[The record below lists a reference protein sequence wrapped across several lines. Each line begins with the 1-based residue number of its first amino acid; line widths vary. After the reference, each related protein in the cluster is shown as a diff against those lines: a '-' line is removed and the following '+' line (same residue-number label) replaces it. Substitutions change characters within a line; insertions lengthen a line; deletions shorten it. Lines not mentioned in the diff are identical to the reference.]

1 MTHESGPA
9 GFWSDLWR
17 ASDGLAEP
25 CTLPG
30 PLPDVATYEEVHD
43 LLKAIGRGSEYD
55 RARALR
61 VYMQGSR
68 RKGDHERAFLRSI
81 AGDGTLLSRL
91 DELCSSEFLA
101 FVNNAGTWYEPIFRR
116 FARLAAPLVESAPPS
131 SLGLELHVII
141 GRYSFTPFGIH
152 LDERNDRV
160 LHFNLGPGEKILHL
174 WDRETYLRCNGD
186 DSRCYEPARLLP
198 EATPYALA
206 PDNSVFHLP
215 AERFHVGSS
224 AELSITLSLAVTKRS
239 RLDFIGDVGKR
250 MTRILERSV
259 ESDVSFADFAPEEV
273 VQSGARLART
283 APGATSDWM
292 EEVVQDAM
300 LLARSNLGFTDLPEL
315 RPTPTDE
322 LRASA
327 LLRRA
332 DPFPILAAER
342 GDHVTLFLRG
352 RAARMRRAASVLD
365 LVEELQHAAEVPTER
380 ALSLLTR
387 DMEVAAALAV
397 LKTLAQHCAVDSIS
411 HHGSA

>member
-17 ASDGLAEP
+17 ASDGLVEP
-25 CTLPG
+25 CTLPS

-43 LLKAIGRGSEYD
+43 LLVALGRGSEYD

-61 VYMQGSR
+61 VYVLGAR
-68 RKGDHERAFLRSI
+68 RKGNYERSFLRSI
-81 AGDGTLLSRL
+81 AGEGSLFARL
-91 DELCSSEFLA
+91 NEFCSSEFLA
-101 FVNNAGTWYEPIFRR
+101 FVNKAGTWSEPIFRR
-116 FARLAAPLVESAPPS
+116 FARLAAPLVDGHPPS
-131 SLGLELHVII
+131 SLSLELHVII
-141 GRYSFTPFGIH
+141 GRYAFTPFGIH

-160 LHFNLGPGEKILHL
+160 LHFNLGPGTKILHL

-198 EATPYALA
+198 EGTPYALA

-224 AELSITLSLAVTKRS
+224 AELSVTLSLAVTKRS
-239 RLDFIGDVGKR
+239 RLDFVGDVGKR
-250 MTRILERSV
+250 MTKILERSV

-273 VQSGARLART
+273 VQSGDLLART
-283 APGATSDWM
+283 AHGATSDWID
-292 EEVVQDAM
+292 EVVQDAM
-300 LLARSNLGFTDLPEL
+300 LLARSNLGFTDLPAL
-315 RPTPTDE
+315 RPTSTDE

-327 LLRRA
+327 ILRRA

-342 GDHVTLFLRG
+342 GDHMTLFLRG

-365 LVEELQHAAEVPTER
+365 LIEELQHAAEVPTDR

-397 LKTLAQHCAVDSIS
+397 LKTLSQHCAVDPVS